1 MRIFQKKKN
10 VSKIVKFSSKLTILN
25 QILLQNRNFVSLENN
40 FKFIKNLKFRFRLP
54 KDVSVFTMS
63 NHTSFFDGFLAS
75 HILGWRKIRTLSG
88 APRDF
93 WSRFDYFS
101 TKSIQNHVFQISSQN
116 YFFFFDW
123 LEIQKSRF
131 RYTCVWTYSRP
142 CRWRICPPTAIV
154 FDFYEMLWNF
164 SGTLYWWCPMGGVPN
179 QERFDE
185 GWWKN
190 ELSTKMF

>member
-1 MRIFQKKKN
+1 MRCFARCGFFKKCMKKCKILIKIFDFP
-10 VSKIVKFSSKLTILN
+10 SKFAPKSKFFFTRKLLKIW
-25 QILLQNRNFVSLENN
+25 NN
-40 FKFIKNLKFRFRLP
+40 FRFRLP

-142 CRWRICPPTAIV
+142 CRWCICVATAVI
-154 FDFYEMLWNF
+154 FYLFKMLWHF
-164 SGTLYWWCPMGGVPN
+164 SGTLHGRCAVGRIPN
-179 QERFDE
+179 QKRLDE
-185 GWWKN
+185 GLIKTWILN
-190 ELSTKMF
+190 